1 VRAAKT
7 FADKGHAQ
15 IQQGFKQLDSRVPL
29 GSQKRTDSSSGPG
42 GPSSPGLATYSSP
55 APPPPPPT
63 RNAAGGPPPPPGRGR
78 AGSAASSSYGA
89 PAAAAVG
96 GKGVFAGM
104 DQREK
109 EAFFAL
115 LDEYFSTRPQ
125 FASLFQGAG
134 APPPAAQAPAPP
146 AASRPT
152 PAPPAYPVGLGTAV
166 ALYAYEGGQAEDLS
180 FAEGERITVLEIGA
194 SPPLALSFQPGL
206 DAALTCSRPHAVSD
220 DWMKGELNGR
230 KGIFPSAYVQMQ
242 G

>member
-1 VRAAKT
+1 MSGFSASSAFKSAKT

-15 IQQGFKQLDSRVPL
+15 IQQGFKQLDSRVPI
-29 GSQKRTDSSSGPG
+29 GSQKRTDSSSAPPG
-42 GPSSPGLATYSSP
+42 GASSPGLATYSNP

-63 RNAAGGPPPPPGRGR
+63 RTATGAAGPPPPPGRGR
-78 AGSAASSSYGA
+78 AGSAASSSYAA
-89 PAAAAVG
+89 PANASGPA
-96 GKGVFAGM
+96 GKGVFSGM

-115 LDEYFSTRPQ
+115 LDEYFSSRPQ

-134 APPPAAQAPAPP
+134 GAAPPPAAQAPAPP

-180 FAEGERITVLEIGA
+180 FAEGERITVLEI
-194 SPPLALSFQPGL
+194 
-206 DAALTCSRPHAVSD
+206 VSD

>member
-1 VRAAKT
+1 MSGFSASSAFKSAKT

-15 IQQGFKQLDSRVPL
+15 IQQGFKQLDQRVPL
-29 GSQKRTDSSSGPG
+29 GSQKRTDSSSRPPG
-42 GPSSPGLATYSSP
+42 GAASPGLATYSSP

-63 RNAAGGPPPPPGRGR
+63 RNAAAGGPPPPPGRGR
-78 AGSAASSSYGA
+78 AGSAATSSSYGA
-89 PAAAAVG
+89 PASSAAGAAL
-96 GKGVFAGM
+96 GKGVFSGM

-115 LDEYFSTRPQ
+115 LDEYFSSRPQ
-125 FASLFQGAG
+125 FASLFQGGAG
-134 APPPAAQAPAPP
+134 AAPPPAAQAPAPP

-152 PAPPAYPVGLGTAV
+152 PAPPAYPIGLGTAV

-180 FAEGERITVLEIGA
+180 FAEGERITVLE
-194 SPPLALSFQPGL
+194 S
-206 DAALTCSRPHAVSD
+206 VSD

>member
-1 VRAAKT
+1 MSGFSASSAFKSAKT

-42 GPSSPGLATYSSP
+42 GASSPGLATYSSP

-63 RNAAGGPPPPPGRGR
+63 RSAAGGGPPPPPGRGR

-89 PAAAAVG
+89 PAAAVG
-96 GKGVFAGM
+96 GKGVFSGM

-115 LDEYFSTRPQ
+115 LDEYFSSRPQ
-125 FASLFQGAG
+125 FASLFQGGGGA

-180 FAEGERITVLEIGA
+180 FAEGERITVLEI
-194 SPPLALSFQPGL
+194 
-206 DAALTCSRPHAVSD
+206 VSD

-230 KGIFPSAYVQMQ
+230 NGIFPSAYVQMQ